1 MNSRQAGRHKRLNDV
16 RMAQGMAGA
25 LDTCPRRDLAE
36 YFLNIP
42 IYFQLY
48 LKNILWTDQLLEY
61 LYEFNIPEKF

>member
-1 MNSRQAGRHKRLNDV
+1 
-16 RMAQGMAGA
+16 MAGA
-25 LDTCPRRDLAE
+25 LDTYPRRDLAE